1 MMASF
6 RKRGCTCEG
15 KKCTCGA
22 KWEYRIKYTDR
33 QTGKM
38 REKTKGGFATKKE
51 AQLAA
56 ADEELKINQFGF
68 AENGNETVEKFFMD
82 WLEVYKKPNVKPI
95 TYSVQERNVRLN
107 ILPRWG
113 KYRIKD
119 ITRTEYQ
126 KWINKLRE
134 HYSEGTVRRVHSIF
148 SSALNDAVHEFH
160 IIRENPIQKIKIPK
174 DVENTQRV
182 QYFTK
187 EQLDKFLNTLKTPQ
201 KHTKYQHS
209 IQYYVLF
216 SLMARTGI
224 RIGEA
229 LALTW
234 DDFNEKEKKITINKT
249 LVYPINSKPY
259 ISTPKS
265 KNSYRSIKL
274 DDLTVKLLKKH
285 RINRKE
291 VVLMYENYQA
301 ATNNIIFHQHDG
313 RWLRTN
319 VVREYFKEVCKR
331 ADVPVLSPHA
341 LRHTHAVHLLEAG
354 ANLKYV
360 SERLGHASVKVTAD
374 TYLHITDKIENEA
387 LKLYSQYM
395 DKL

>member
-1 MMASF
+1 MASF
-6 RKRGCTCEG
+6 RKRGCTCEK

-22 KWEYRIKYTDR
+22 KWEYRIKYVDR
-33 QTGKM
+33 QTGKTK
-38 REKTKGGFATKKE
+38 EKSKGGFTSKKE

-56 ADEELKINQFGF
+56 AEEELKINQFGF
-68 AENGNETVEKFFMD
+68 AENGNEVVLNYFSE
-82 WLEVYKKPNVKPI
+82 WLEVFKKPNVKPI

-113 KYRIKD
+113 KYRLKD

-126 KWINKLRE
+126 KWINELRD
-134 HYSEGTVRRVHSIF
+134 HYSEGTVRRIHSIF
-148 SSALNDAVHEFH
+148 SSAIHDAVHEFH

-174 DVENTQRV
+174 DVENTNRV
-182 QYFTK
+182 QYFSK
-187 EQLDKFLNTLKTPQ
+187 EQLEKFLNSLKTPQ
-201 KHTKYQHS
+201 KNAKYKHS

-234 DDFNEKEKKITINKT
+234 DDFNEKEKSISITKT
-249 LVYPINSKPY
+249 LVYPLNSTPY

-265 KNSYRSIKL
+265 LKSVRIVKL
-274 DDLTVKLLKKH
+274 DEQTVKLLKKH
-285 RINRKE
+285 KINQNE
-291 VVLMYENYQA
+291 VILRYKNYKA
-301 ATNNIIFHQHDG
+301 SKDNVMFHQHDG

-331 ADVPVLSPHA
+331 TDLPVLSPHA
-341 LRHTHAVHLLEAG
+341 LRHSHAVHLLEAG
-354 ANLKYV
+354 ANIKYV
-360 SERLGHASVKVTAD
+360 SERLGHASTKVTAD
-374 TYLHITDKIENEA
+374 TYLHITEKIENEA
-387 LKLYSQYM
+387 LELYSQYI
-395 DKL
+395 KF

>member
-1 MMASF
+1 MASF
-6 RKRGCTCEG
+6 RKRGCVCKT

-22 KWEYRIKYTDR
+22 KWEYRIKYVDR
-33 QTGKM
+33 QTGKQ
-38 REKTKGGFATKKE
+38 REKTKAGFSSKKE

-56 ADEELKINQFGF
+56 AEEELKIDQFGF
-68 AENGNETVEKFFMD
+68 AENGNEIVENFFND

-113 KYRIKD
+113 KYKLKD

-134 HYSEGTVRRVHSIF
+134 HYSEGTVRRIHSIF
-148 SSALNDAVHEFH
+148 SSAINDAVHEFH

-174 DVENTQRV
+174 DVNKTSRV
-182 QYFTK
+182 PYFNK
-187 EQLDKFLNTLKTPQ
+187 EQLEIFLTSLKTPQ
-201 KHTKYQHS
+201 KNAKYQHS

-216 SLMARTGI
+216 TLMARTGI

-234 DDFNEKEKKITINKT
+234 DDFNAAEKTIQINKT
-249 LVYPINSKPY
+249 LVYPLNSTPY
-259 ISTPKS
+259 LSTPKS
-265 KNSYRSIKL
+265 KKSERSIKL
-274 DDLTVKLLKKH
+274 DDQTVRLLKKQK
-285 RINRKE
+285 INQNE
-291 VVLMYENYQA
+291 VILRYENFKPSKE
-301 ATNNIIFHQHDG
+301 NIIFHQHDG

-331 ADVPVLSPHA
+331 TDLPILSPHA
-341 LRHTHAVHLLEAG
+341 LRHSHAVHLLEAG

-374 TYLHITDKIENEA
+374 TYLHITEKIEDEA
-387 LKLYSQYM
+387 LELYTKYI
-395 DKL
+395 KF

>member
-1 MMASF
+1 MASF
-6 RKRGCTCEG
+6 RKRGCVCKT

-22 KWEYRIKYTDR
+22 KWEYRIKYVDR
-33 QTGKM
+33 QTGKQ
-38 REKTKGGFATKKE
+38 REKTKAGFSSKKE

-56 ADEELKINQFGF
+56 AEEELKIDQFGF
-68 AENGNETVEKFFMD
+68 AENGNEIVENFFNE

-113 KYRIKD
+113 KYKLKD

-134 HYSEGTVRRVHSIF
+134 HYSEGTVRRIHSIF
-148 SSALNDAVHEFH
+148 SSAINDAVHEFH

-174 DVENTQRV
+174 DVNKTSRV
-182 QYFTK
+182 PYFNK
-187 EQLDKFLNTLKTPQ
+187 EQLEKFLTSLKTPQ
-201 KHTKYQHS
+201 KNAKYQHS

-216 SLMARTGI
+216 TLMARTGI

-234 DDFNEKEKKITINKT
+234 DDFNAAEKTIQITKT
-249 LVYPINSKPY
+249 LVYPLNSTPY
-259 ISTPKS
+259 LSTPKS
-265 KNSYRSIKL
+265 KKSERSIKL
-274 DDLTVKLLKKH
+274 DDQTVRLLKKQK
-285 RINRKE
+285 INQNE
-291 VVLMYENYQA
+291 VILRYENFRPSKE
-301 ATNNIIFHQHDG
+301 NIIFHQHDG

-331 ADVPVLSPHA
+331 TDLPILSPHA
-341 LRHTHAVHLLEAG
+341 LRHSHAVHLLEAG

-360 SERLGHASVKVTAD
+360 SERLGHSSVKVTAD
-374 TYLHITDKIENEA
+374 TYLHITEKIEDEA
-387 LKLYSQYM
+387 LELYTKYI
-395 DKL
+395 KF

>member
-1 MMASF
+1 MASF
-6 RKRGCTCEG
+6 RKRGCICKT

-22 KWEYRIKYTDR
+22 KWEYRIKYMDR
-33 QTGKM
+33 QTGKQ
-38 REKTKGGFATKKE
+38 REKTKGGFNTKKE

-56 ADEELKINQFGF
+56 AEEELKIDQFGF
-68 AENGNETVEKFFMD
+68 AENGNEIVENFFND

-113 KYRIKD
+113 KYKLKD
-119 ITRTEYQ
+119 LTRTDYQ
-126 KWINKLRE
+126 KWIIQLRK
-134 HYSEGTVRRVHSIF
+134 HYSEGTVRRIHSIF
-148 SSALNDAVHEFH
+148 SSAINDAVHEFH

-174 DVENTQRV
+174 DVENNKGIK
-182 QYFTK
+182 YFTK
-187 EQLDKFLNTLKTPQ
+187 EQLDKFLESLKTPQ
-201 KHTKYQHS
+201 KNAKYQHS
-209 IQYYVLF
+209 TQYFALF
-216 SLMARTGI
+216 TLMARTGL

-234 DDFNEKEKKITINKT
+234 DDIDLDNQTLKVNKT
-249 LVYPINSKPY
+249 LVYPLNSTPY

-265 KNSYRSIKL
+265 KKSERTIKI
-274 DDLTVKLLKKH
+274 DSVTVKVLKKH
-285 RINRKE
+285 KINRNE
-291 VVLMYENYQA
+291 VVLMYQNYKQSNEN
-301 ATNNIIFHQHDG
+301 ILFHQHDG

-331 ADVPVLSPHA
+331 TGLPILSPHA
-341 LRHTHAVHLLEAG
+341 LRHSHAVHLLEAG

-374 TYLHITDKIENEA
+374 TYLHITEKIEDEA
-387 LKLYSQYM
+387 LELYTKYI
-395 DKL
+395 KF